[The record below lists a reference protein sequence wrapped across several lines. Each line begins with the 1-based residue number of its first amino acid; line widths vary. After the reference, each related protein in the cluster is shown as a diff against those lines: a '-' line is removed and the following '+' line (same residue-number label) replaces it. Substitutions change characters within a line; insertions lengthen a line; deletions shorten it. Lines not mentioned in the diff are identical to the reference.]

1 VVQFEKN
8 IETTIHEIIHALGFV
23 DSLFDMYYDSSSFS
37 DYKNPVIIKD
47 GILKLATPRVKAYA

>member
-1 VVQFEKN
+1 
-8 IETTIHEIIHALGFV
+8 
-23 DSLFDMYYDSSSFS
+23 MYYDSSSFS